1 MNTPRSPIL
10 QPRRS
15 LWAIVPVK
23 PLHIGKQRLARVLSG
38 DERAAMMRGFLTRML
53 SVLRDVPAIDR
64 VLVISSDAAVLDL
77 AARMG
82 AVACDEGA
90 MTGLNPAVTRAA
102 QIAAAA
108 QATAVLILP
117 ADLPC
122 IQASDV
128 EMMCRGG
135 DSVAICSDGQGEGT
149 NALLI
154 PLPTRFQPCYGP
166 GSFRQHLQ
174 EAKRVGLAARVIH
187 APGLKFDMDTEEDW
201 RQYQLTMKNG
211 QLRPGL

>member
-1 MNTPRSPIL
+1 
-10 QPRRS
+10 
-15 LWAIVPVK
+15 
-23 PLHIGKQRLARVLSG
+23 
-38 DERAAMMRGFLTRML
+38 MMRGFLTRML